1 MKFMIKYIFVLGLVG
16 CVQNPV
22 RTITTTPEP
31 PAATEEIE
39 EEHVKITNA
48 ADLDQV
54 IDETIIESRFSI
66 QQKTELDNLRAELNQ
81 KLQINAVINLKL
93 RAQLFRE
100 LLSTDYNPIEIQI
113 IQEMVQRNSFERNSL
128 ITQSIE
134 ITNVITGRTEINAA
148 AEHLRRETFMVY

>member
-1 MKFMIKYIFVLGLVG
+1 MKSVIKYLFVLGLVA

-22 RTITTTPEP
+22 RIITVTPEV
-31 PAATEEIE
+31 PAAAEAER
-39 EEHVKITNA
+39 VKITTA

-54 IDETIIESRFSI
+54 VDETILESRFSI

-100 LLSTDYNPIEIQI
+100 LLSTDYNPIEIQL
-113 IQEMVQRNSFERNSL
+113 IQEMLQRNSFERNSL

-134 ITNVITGRTEINAA
+134 ITNVITGRTEINTA
-148 AEHLRRETFMVY
+148 AENLRRETFIVY

>member
-1 MKFMIKYIFVLGLVG
+1 MKSVIKYLFVLGLVA

-22 RTITTTPEP
+22 RIITVTPEV
-31 PAATEEIE
+31 PAAAE
-39 EEHVKITNA
+39 EERVKITTA

-54 IDETIIESRFSI
+54 VDETILESRFSI

-100 LLSTDYNPIEIQI
+100 LLSTDYNPIEIQL
-113 IQEMVQRNSFERNSL
+113 IQEMLQRNSFERNSL

-134 ITNVITGRTEINAA
+134 ITNVITGRTEINTA
-148 AEHLRRETFMVY
+148 AENLRRETFIVY

>member
-1 MKFMIKYIFVLGLVG
+1 MKCVIKTLLVLGFVG

-22 RTITTTPEP
+22 RIITVTPEV
-31 PAATEEIE
+31 PAAAE
-39 EEHVKITNA
+39 EEERVKITTA

-54 IDETIIESRFSI
+54 IDETILESRFSI

-100 LLSTDYNPIEIQI
+100 LLSTDYNPIEIQL

-134 ITNVITGRTEINAA
+134 ITNVITGRTEINTA
-148 AEHLRRETFMVY
+148 AEHLRRETFIVY

>member
-1 MKFMIKYIFVLGLVG
+1 MENVIKYILVLGLVG

-22 RTITTTPEP
+22 RVSTAVPEV
-31 PAATEEIE
+31 PAAMVEDEP
-39 EEHVKITNA
+39 VKITTDT
-48 ADLDQV
+48 DLDQV

-66 QQKTELDNLRAELNQ
+66 EQKTELDNLRAELNQ

-100 LLSTDYNPIEIQI
+100 LLSKDYNPLEIQL
-113 IQEMVQRNSFERNSL
+113 IQEMLQRNSFERNSL

-134 ITNVITGRTEINAA
+134 ITNVITGRTEINTA
-148 AEHLRRETFMVY
+148 AEHLRRETFIIY

>member
-1 MKFMIKYIFVLGLVG
+1 MESIIKYLFVLGLVG

-22 RTITTTPEP
+22 RVITVVSEIPDASEVKEEP
-31 PAATEEIE
+31 D
-39 EEHVKITNA
+39 KITSD

-66 QQKTELDNLRAELNQ
+66 GQKTELDNLRAELKQ

-93 RAQLFRE
+93 RGQLFRE
-100 LLSTDYNPIEIQI
+100 LLSTGYSPLEIQL
-113 IQEMVQRNSFERNSL
+113 IQEMLQRNSFERNSL

-134 ITNVITGRTEINAA
+134 ITNVITGRTEITTA
-148 AEHLRRETFMVY
+148 AEHLRRETFIVY

>member
-1 MKFMIKYIFVLGLVG
+1 MKSVIKYLFVLGLVG

-22 RTITTTPEP
+22 RIITVTPEV
-31 PAATEEIE
+31 PAEAE
-39 EEHVKITNA
+39 EEEERVKITTA

-54 IDETIIESRFSI
+54 IDETILESRFSI

-100 LLSTDYNPIEIQI
+100 LLSKDYNPMEIQL

-134 ITNVITGRTEINAA
+134 ITNVITGRTEINTA
-148 AEHLRRETFMVY
+148 AEHLRRETFIVY

>member
-1 MKFMIKYIFVLGLVG
+1 MKCVIKSLLFLGLFG

-22 RTITTTPEP
+22 RIITVTPEA
-31 PAATEEIE
+31 PAAAE
-39 EEHVKITNA
+39 EERVKITTA
-48 ADLDQV
+48 ADLDQA
-54 IDETIIESRFSI
+54 IDETILESRFSI

-100 LLSTDYNPIEIQI
+100 LLSTDYNPIEIQL

-134 ITNVITGRTEINAA
+134 ITNVITGRTEINTA
-148 AEHLRRETFMVY
+148 AEHLRRETFIVY